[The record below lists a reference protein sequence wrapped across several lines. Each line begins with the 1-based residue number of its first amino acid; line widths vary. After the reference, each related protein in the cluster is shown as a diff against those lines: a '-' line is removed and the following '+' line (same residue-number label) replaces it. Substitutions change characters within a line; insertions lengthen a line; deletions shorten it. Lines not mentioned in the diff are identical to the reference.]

1 MNVVTV
7 LLVLSLAVV
16 VVAAL
21 LTMIRLTVGP
31 TPLDRV
37 VALDVLAA
45 TTIVIVAVMVVFRA
59 RVDLV
64 ALMIVFVL
72 TQFFSTVTV
81 ARFMA
86 GSTRGRGNRPLA
98 PEAPKRHRWEKWL
111 RGKEYDRLENQHAT
125 QREDG
130 GDAAGIREDDRVKER
145 TEKPEGQLEGRSE
158 EGVQP
163 K

>member
-1 MNVVTV
+1 MT
-7 LLVLSLAVV
+7 AVSIILIAALV
-16 VVAAL
+16 VVAVAAF

-45 TTIVIVAVMVVFRA
+45 TTIVIVGVMVVYRG

-64 ALMIVFVL
+64 GLMIVFVL

-86 GSTRGRGNRPLA
+86 GSTRNRANRPLA
-98 PEAPKRHRWEKWL
+98 PEPPKKHRWEKWL
-111 RGKEYDRLENQHAT
+111 RKAEYKNE
-125 QREDG
+125 
-130 GDAAGIREDDRVKER
+130 
-145 TEKPEGQLEGRSE
+145 SE
-158 EGVQP
+158 ADP